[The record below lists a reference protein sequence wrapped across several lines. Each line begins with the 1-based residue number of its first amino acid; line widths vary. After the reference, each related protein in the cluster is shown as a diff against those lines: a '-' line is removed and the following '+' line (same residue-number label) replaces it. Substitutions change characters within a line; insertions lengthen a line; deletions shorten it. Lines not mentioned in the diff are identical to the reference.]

1 MLENSHVRPFT
12 YQDYLQIP
20 DEPGFRYEV
29 LEGMLVKDSA
39 PSLLHQYVAQILFEI
54 IKGYFTAVDPG
65 GLAFFAPVDVTLGNT
80 TVVQPDIIFISSRQ
94 KQIIQYARVDG
105 APTLAVEITSPS
117 TRSKDSRTKLQ
128 IYDKARVQ
136 HYWLL
141 NPEDQTFQTFS
152 LRGNSYILV
161 TSGVND
167 DIITHPDLPGL
178 KINLHDLWNMT

>member
-65 GLAFFAPVDVTLGNT
+65 GLAFLPLSMSPWAIQLLSSQTSSLFPVGKNKLFNTL
-80 TVVQPDIIFISSRQ
+80 
-94 KQIIQYARVDG
+94 
-105 APTLAVEITSPS
+105 E
-117 TRSKDSRTKLQ
+117 
-128 IYDKARVQ
+128 
-136 HYWLL
+136 
-141 NPEDQTFQTFS
+141 
-152 LRGNSYILV
+152 
-161 TSGVND
+161 
-167 DIITHPDLPGL
+167 
-178 KINLHDLWNMT
+178 